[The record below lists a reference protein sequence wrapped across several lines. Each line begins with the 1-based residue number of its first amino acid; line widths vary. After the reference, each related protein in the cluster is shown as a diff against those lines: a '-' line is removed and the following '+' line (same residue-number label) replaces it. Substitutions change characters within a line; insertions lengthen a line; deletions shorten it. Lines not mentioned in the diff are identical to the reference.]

1 MGSSGVAHPTWTDFR
16 ANPGVRTTQV
26 PADQWAQKAGH
37 PTEIETGRGHL
48 PAYSHD
54 EHGVAEAVEAVALG
68 GGAGVGMVDQLF
80 AGEGADQHEQRGAR

>member
-26 PADQWAQKAGH
+26 PADQWAQETGH
-37 PTEIETGRGHL
+37 RTGIETGRVYQ
-48 PAYSHD
+48 PAYLHD

-68 GGAGVGMVDQLF
+68 DGAGVGAVDELF
-80 AGEGADQHEQRGAR
+80 AGEGADQQQ